1 MLAFKLENFAD
12 TLSIDKLADL
22 YEPITEQRLTVKDT
36 GINYRVIN
44 HWDNKGLIRF
54 GRNSKE
60 GNRKFSFVDFIWI
73 KVVNELRS
81 FGVQLPLIK
90 KIADDVYEPVP
101 VLDMMDGLANN
112 IDSLKDFNGEGKEE
126 FLKFLKS
133 GAYKS
138 IAKDE
143 VDPDFNYLQVL
154 IVEAL
159 ASNNLVSLIV
169 FDDGEWFPYIKSKE
183 QNYPQEWIRK
193 KESRSQVRISLSEII
208 YRYIVLDAFKE
219 YSNMFNLFNTK
230 ESTLLNHIRE
240 GGYKKIYVLFKS
252 KKREPVEF
260 LKGKT
265 VLAELAEIIRE
276 GEYKEF
282 ILTDKKGKEFRIKE
296 NSAEE
301 DAAQLKEREK
311 IFEEFAP
318 MIAEHKV
325 RYGKSKKSKSKK

>member
-90 KIADDVYEPVP
+90 KIADDVYEPLP
-101 VLDMMDGLANN
+101 VLDMMDSLAKN
-112 IDSLKDFNGEGKEE
+112 IDAMKGIIGEGKEE
-126 FLKFLKS
+126 FIEYLKS
-133 GAYKS
+133 GQYKTIS
-138 IAKDE
+138 ADE
-143 VDPDFNYLQVL
+143 VDQNANYLQVL

-159 ASNNLVSLIV
+159 ASNNMVSLIV
-169 FDDGEWFPYIKSKE
+169 FDDGEWFPYIKNKE
-183 QNYPQEWIRK
+183 HNYPEELIRK

-208 YRYIVLDAFKE
+208 YRYVVLDAFKE
-219 YSNMFNLFNTK
+219 YSEIFKLFNTG
-230 ESTLLNHIRE
+230 ESGLLNHIRE
-240 GGYKKIYVLFKS
+240 GDYKKILVLFKS
-252 KKREPVEF
+252 KKRDVIEI
-260 LKGKT
+260 KKSKT
-265 VLAELAEIIRE
+265 ALAEVAEIIRE

-282 ILTDKKGKEFRIKE
+282 ILTDKKGKEFRIRE
-296 NSAEE
+296 NSPHE
-301 DAAQLKEREK
+301 DAAQLKERER
-311 IFEEFAP
+311 IFAEFAP
-318 MIAEHKV
+318 AVAERKTKYRKNRKAKPV
-325 RYGKSKKSKSKK
+325 K